1 VAVERFDRFFEPLT
15 KSIIVACEPA
25 HAFDVFTRRMSA
37 WWPLAAGYSVF
48 GARAVSCGIEPR
60 AGGDV
65 FEIGDAGERCVW
77 GTVLEWAPP
86 ERLVLSWHPGLP
98 PEQAQEVEVRFTSVP
113 TGTRVDLEHRNWH
126 QLGDRAPAVR
136 DSYDGGWAAVLVQL
150 SAGVATSRKGTS

>member
-1 VAVERFDRFFEPLT
+1 
-15 KSIIVACEPA
+15 
-25 HAFDVFTRRMSA
+25 
-37 WWPLAAGYSVF
+37 
-48 GARAVSCGIEPR
+48 
-60 AGGDV
+60 V

-77 GTVLEWAPP
+77 GTVLAWAPP